1 MIDVKGVVWIAELAS
16 FETVRSAIVS
26 RIEAYLEGLTIGE
39 NVVYSIVFCAI
50 QDCEHVTNT
59 KDVYIKLSTEDEW
72 IQTDIGIQ
80 DDEIP
85 DLGTR
90 SFQLG

>member
-1 MIDVKGVVWIAELAS
+1 M
-16 FETVRSAIVS
+16 
-26 RIEAYLEGLTIGE
+26 
-39 NVVYSIVFCAI
+39 FCAI
-50 QDCEHVTNT
+50 QDCDFVENT
-59 KDVYIKLSTEDEW
+59 KNMYIKLSTEDDW

-90 SFQLG
+90 SIQLG